1 MKNSRF
7 GNLWVALVLL
17 VFLILLISMGFT
29 LILTV
34 VIVKF
39 NLVEKR
45 LFDTF
50 WFLLVILLSG
60 ILTGTIITALMGN
73 RILYPISKLREATRE
88 VAKGNFGV
96 RLYENYKIE
105 EFADMSRDF
114 NKMVQELQGIETLRN
129 DFVTNVSHEF
139 KTPLTAIE
147 GYATL
152 LQDKDV
158 EAGEREDYA
167 GKIISSTRQLSQLT
181 SNILKLSKLE
191 NQEILIEQAYF
202 RLDEQIREALLLLEP
217 EWSRKLLSL
226 DLQLAD
232 TEYFGSEELLMQV
245 WLNVIGNAVKFSHHG
260 GNIAITLSEEEG
272 NILVSVKDSGI
283 GMDPEVRRHVFEKF
297 YRGDKSRTRDGNG
310 LGLPLA
316 RRIVELS
323 HGRITVDS
331 APGLGCTFTID
342 LPRETPDQ
350 V

>member
-88 VAKGNFGV
+88 VAKGNFSV

-147 GYATL
+147 GYAML
-152 LQDKDV
+152 LQSKDLQ
-158 EAGEREDYA
+158 EGEREDYA
-167 GKIISSTRQLSQLT
+167 GKIIGSTRQLSQLT

-191 NQEILIEQAYF
+191 NQEIIIEQSQF
-202 RLDEQIREALLLLEP
+202 RLDEQIREAILLLEP
-217 EWSRKLLSL
+217 EWSRKQLSL
-226 DLQLAD
+226 DIQLTD

-245 WLNVIGNAVKFSHHG
+245 WLNIIGNAVKFSREG
-260 GNIAITLSEEEG
+260 GSISVALAEENDGFRVE
-272 NILVSVKDSGI
+272 VADTGI
-283 GMDPEVRRHVFEKF
+283 GMRPEVQKYIFEKF
-297 YRGDKSRTRDGNG
+297 YQGDKARTRDGNG

-316 RRIVELS
+316 RRIVDLCQ
-323 HGRITVDS
+323 GRIFVKS
-331 APGLGCTFTID
+331 APGLGSTFSVV
-342 LPRETPDQ
+342 LPKERQDQ
-350 V
+350 L